1 MPLPAECQRQI
12 SDDIVDTTRK
22 ADANGAIH
30 RVQRAGEAFDTH
42 GQFAP
47 AYLACVILER
57 DVIWAGLRMA
67 LERVKDLFHQD
78 ASTAI
83 LVARARGDKTT
94 D

>member
-1 MPLPAECQRQI
+1 MRTSAPGWRRNARLLLRRVGGG
-12 SDDIVDTTRK
+12 DGV
-22 ADANGAIH
+22 N

-57 DVIWAGLRMA
+57 DVIWAGLRIA
-67 LERVKDLFHQD
+67 LESVKDLFQQD

-83 LVARARGDKTT
+83 LVARARGDKTA